1 MGFVNAT
8 GHGAGRSGIR
18 KGVGDVVLLAVALV
32 AVVLLAAGACGDVMA
47 EARAL
52 EDRGD
57 LEGAVVLYEQILEE
71 QPDDLSALSAAAV
84 DLLLLGLFDEALPLQ
99 ERVRALDPDEIQ
111 IRIEL
116 AFNYLNHQGRAGDAV
131 RVFEEAVALE
141 PGAKHMTYL
150 AQALMEA
157 GNTAE
162 SERSLREAIEMDA
175 GYGHSYSVLVR
186 LLRAQGRAEEAAVI
200 VEQASLHGITVTE
213 PR

>member
-1 MGFVNAT
+1 
-8 GHGAGRSGIR
+8 
-18 KGVGDVVLLAVALV
+18 
-32 AVVLLAAGACGDVMA
+32 
-47 EARAL
+47 
-52 EDRGD
+52 
-57 LEGAVVLYEQILEE
+57 
-71 QPDDLSALSAAAV
+71 
-84 DLLLLGLFDEALPLQ
+84 
-99 ERVRALDPDEIQ
+99 
-111 IRIEL
+111 
-116 AFNYLNHQGRAGDAV
+116 
-131 RVFEEAVALE
+131 
-141 PGAKHMTYL
+141 MTYL